1 MSVILELICKAC
13 AEANCAKHSAGVT
26 VKDQVTGLDV
36 EVRCVCR
43 NHGN

>member
-13 AEANCAKHSAGVT
+13 AGANCVEHNASVI
-26 VKDQVTGLDV
+26 VKDQVTGLDI